1 MSTKIM
7 KKTAQSTMKHK
18 MPSDDCTLE
27 KGMEGLLTSI
37 LGARFPGKETWKC
50 ELQLKQDKLLS
61 PSWPGIHRRL
71 REGSGFPGCGKQSQT
86 IEWAPKGQRMPAG
99 VW

>member
-27 KGMEGLLTSI
+27 KGMEGLSI
-37 LGARFPGKETWKC
+37 
-50 ELQLKQDKLLS
+50 
-61 PSWPGIHRRL
+61 PSWGP
-71 REGSGFPGCGKQSQT
+71 SF
-86 IEWAPKGQRMPAG
+86 WKGDLEM
-99 VW
+99 